1 MASISDASH
10 SETVPRVDYDLIRA
24 HGWAAVLGLLASAL
38 FGLAVSLK
46 FHLPHLLSQHAW
58 STWGRLRYDHTQ
70 GILFAW
76 LGNGFLAFLYHALP
90 RLASRPVTSRRLGWV
105 MFWTW
110 NVAAVLPG
118 WTLVLA
124 GVSQPL
130 EWAEFPLGVALVI
143 EIALVLIV
151 VQFVLPFGGAKM
163 GEIYVAGWYL
173 IGGAVFTALAYPVG
187 NLLPHL
193 LPGAAGAAFSGL
205 WIHDAV
211 GLLVTP
217 LTLVIAYYVL
227 PVASGRPV
235 YSHFYSMVGFWLLF
249 LVYPLNGTHHYLF
262 SAIPMAAQRGAVV
275 ASIYQGLDVIL
286 VVANLLLGL
295 VGVMALVGSDL
306 ALRFVWTSVV
316 LYLVVSVQGS
326 LQAVMRFNR
335 AVHFSDWV
343 IGHSHLAMIGFASFG
358 VMGGLAHI
366 WERLPGTRF
375 SRRALG
381 WSYWL
386 MTTGLLLMV
395 VDLSA
400 AGLVQAALWHSSL
413 SWMTS
418 VRASRDFW
426 LFRSVDGMLL
436 LAGFGAFALSLFTG
450 PRRPG
455 PWRPH
460 SPPPS
465 PFEATVAA
473 PSALP
478 GASWLRSVYVWTF
491 AAGVIFFV
499 LSFVVLGVLP
509 ARALER
515 EMAAGRPA
523 DDRGYTAAELRGRM
537 IYGRDGCAY
546 CHTQQIRSTPDDVR
560 RFGLPS
566 AAWETA
572 HDYPQLWGTRRIGPD
587 LAREALQ
594 HPADWQLVHLFNP
607 QSVVPDSVMPPFPWL
622 FDGAATKPSQ
632 DAVDLVAYLRTL
644 GQAANLQAPA
654 AATTPVVQIDTTP
667 TPSAQ
672 DPMGFMPVPSAPALP
687 ARAAN
692 LVFDAHDPG
701 QLQVGAAVFRHNCS
715 GCHGAAGRGD
725 TAAALA
731 LLPHALNLTAFR
743 FSAPVLERVL
753 NDGVPGSAMPLWREL
768 SPTELQGVAAFVTA
782 LGPTEAAPAAPD
794 EVGLRAGAAVYAT
807 HCAACHGGTGQGN
820 GVMAGVLRP
829 LPANFHVLQPSL
841 AQALQAVQQGVPGT
855 AMPAWPN
862 LTAAEVQAVVAYVRS
877 LYGIPANATSLPA
890 QAPRGRP

>member
-1 MASISDASH
+1 
-10 SETVPRVDYDLIRA
+10 VDYDLIRA
-24 HGWAAVLGLLASAL
+24 HGWAAVLGLMVSAL
-38 FGLAVSLK
+38 FGLTVSLK

-90 RLASRPVTSRRLGWV
+90 RLASRPVTSRRLGWA
-105 MFWTW
+105 MFWVW
-110 NVAAVLPG
+110 NLAAVLPG

-130 EWAEFPLGVALVI
+130 EWAEFPLAVALVI

-151 VQFVLPFGGAKM
+151 VQFVMPFVGAKL

-286 VVANLLLGL
+286 VVANLLLAL
-295 VGVMALVGSDL
+295 VGCMALVGSDL

-316 LYLVVSVQGS
+316 LYLVVSIQGS
-326 LQAVMRFNR
+326 LQAVMSFNR
-335 AVHFSDWV
+335 AVHFTDWV

-366 WERLPGTRF
+366 WERLPGVRF

-386 MTTGLLLMV
+386 TTIGLLLMV
-395 VDLSA
+395 VDLTA
-400 AGLVQAALWHSSL
+400 VGLVQAALWHSSL

-418 VRASRDFW
+418 VRASRGFW
-426 LFRSVDGMLL
+426 LFRSVDGALL
-436 LAGFGAFALSLFTG
+436 LSGFGAFALSLLIG
-450 PRRPG
+450 PRQPG
-455 PWRPH
+455 KWRPF
-460 SPPPS
+460 SQAAA
-465 PFEATVAA
+465 ERDADAVA
-473 PSALP
+473 PVALP
-478 GASWLRSVYVWTF
+478 GANWLGGVYVWTF
-491 AAGVIFFV
+491 AAGVVFFV

-515 EMAAGRPA
+515 EMAGGPE
-523 DDRGYTAAELRGRM
+523 RGYTAAELRGRM

-546 CHTQQIRSTPDDVR
+546 CHTQQVRSTPDDVR
-560 RFGLPS
+560 RFGVPS

-572 HDYPQLWGTRRIGPD
+572 HDFPQLWGTRRIGPD
-587 LAREALQ
+587 LARETTR
-594 HPADWQLVHLFNP
+594 HPADWQLVHLYNP

-622 FDGAATKPSQ
+622 FDGSAAKPTQ
-632 DAVDLVAYLRTL
+632 DAIDLVAYLRTL
-644 GQAANLQAPA
+644 GQAATLQQPAPNA
-654 AATTPVVQIDTTP
+654 GPLLQLDTTP
-667 TPSAQ
+667 TPSSQ
-672 DPMGFMPVPSAPALP
+672 DPMGAMNLAPVPMRSPRSGGQGEILA
-687 ARAAN
+687 
-692 LVFDAHDPG
+692 FDARDPR
-701 QLQVGAAVFRHNCS
+701 QIQVGADVFRHNCS
-715 GCHGAAGRGD
+715 GCHGMRGRGD
-725 TAAALA
+725 TTTAAALF
-731 LLPHALNLTAFR
+731 PHALNLTAFR
-743 FSAPVLERVL
+743 FSAPLLSRVL
-753 NDGVPGSAMPLWREL
+753 LAGVPGSAMPSWSEL
-768 SPTELQGVAAFVTA
+768 SAAELQGVAAYVTS
-782 LGPTEAAPAAPD
+782 LGPPDAIGAPPD
-794 EVGLRAGAAVYAT
+794 PVLLRAGAAVFAT
-807 HCAACHGGTGQGN
+807 HCATCHGSEGAGN
-820 GVMAGVLRP
+820 GTMAGVLRP
-829 LPANFHVLQPSL
+829 VPANFHELQPGVPV
-841 AQALQAVQQGVPGT
+841 ALQAVRQGVPGT

-862 LTAAEVQAVVAYVRS
+862 LTEAEVQAVVAYVRAF
-877 LYGIPANATSLPA
+877 YGTPLTGPAPSASPSA
-890 QAPRGRP
+890 MQGRP